1 LFFTGNPPVA
11 GLSAIGRIRS
21 NGKNRKKVKSTQ
33 NFVDPFVTSTFQ
45 SMANAC
51 TPSTQGKYKEVE
63 VDVLEEEEVESDL
76 EEAGKVVEVTKTEN
90 GTSVLVAP
98 THCIWT
104 FEDSD
109 ARVHVGVSVVLPSS
123 VGMTTAQLDAKV
135 SEDGNSLRVH
145 MYHPKDWSQ
154 QKFHFEAFRM
164 EGMSVAF
171 QQYCY
176 DGQRKELEK
185 LVKISN
191 SKSRDKILTFAEFV
205 LPESCEAEIRYTVPI
220 HIQDSGVTTYIFIL
234 RKVPT
239 KDDILRRKVTKKV
252 HTFSSNPAKPVNT
265 VTTINCEESVNP
277 VYSSENENETY
288 VIGGKRV
295 CCVYD

>member
-1 LFFTGNPPVA
+1 M
-11 GLSAIGRIRS
+11 LSSSFQAMA
-21 NGKNRKKVKSTQ
+21 NGPAPSLKGCYKTQ
-33 NFVDPFVTSTFQ
+33 SVDP
-45 SMANAC
+45 M
-51 TPSTQGKYKEVE
+51 VE
-63 VDVLEEEEVESDL
+63 DLDSDL
-76 EEAGKVVEVTKTEN
+76 EEAGSSNVLDVVTKTDN
-90 GTSVLVAP
+90 GSSVLVLP

-135 SEDGNSLRVH
+135 SEDGKTLRVH

-154 QKFHFEAFRM
+154 QKFVTQAYKM
-164 EGMSVAF
+164 EGMSSAF
-171 QQYCY
+171 QQYCF

-185 LVKISN
+185 LVKISK

-220 HIQDSGVTTYIFIL
+220 HIKDSGVTTYIFIL

-239 KDDILRRKVTKKV
+239 KDDVLRRKVTKKV
-252 HTFSSNPAKPVNT
+252 HTFSSGPNATANNVTMVNCDEST
-265 VTTINCEESVNP
+265 GSAYQNSCEE
-277 VYSSENENETY
+277 NEDETY
-288 VIGGKRV
+288 VLSGKKVRV
-295 CCVYD
+295 VYD